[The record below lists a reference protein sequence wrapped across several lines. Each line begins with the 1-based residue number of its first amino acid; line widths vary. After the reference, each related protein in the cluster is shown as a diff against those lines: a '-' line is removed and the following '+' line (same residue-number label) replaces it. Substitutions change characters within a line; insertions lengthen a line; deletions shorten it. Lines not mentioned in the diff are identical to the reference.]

1 MPCPFPGMD
10 PYLES
15 AKVWPAF
22 HQNLAAALYHA
33 VLPGL
38 ADRYRARI
46 GSLGDYLETQL
57 ALFTSV
63 IREPHTE
70 PYVEIRQRTDNRLVT
85 LIDFVSPTN
94 RATAGGKAAYL
105 DTRAEAL
112 GQRAAVVEI
121 DLVTQGKPPLDFDRS
136 QLPEHHYT
144 VTVTRGGAPHRHQ
157 VYAAVLSKR
166 LPPFKLPLAAD
177 DRDTVIDLQ
186 VSFARAYDAADFSRK
201 VDYTAELP
209 QEVVLSADDR
219 KWLAEQ
225 LDQGEAK
232 VAYSGRGVPRQPF
245 GSE

>member
-1 MPCPFPGMD
+1 MPSPFPGMD
-10 PYLES
+10 PFLEAAS
-15 AKVWPAF
+15 VWPAF

-46 GSLGDYLETQL
+46 GSRDYVTEL

-63 IREPHTE
+63 LREPHAE
-70 PYVEIRQRTDNRLVT
+70 PYVEIRQRADNRLVT
-85 LIDFVSPTN
+85 LVDFVSPVN
-94 RATAGGKAAYL
+94 RTTPAGRAAYL
-105 DTRAEAL
+105 DTRADAIA
-112 GQRAAVVEI
+112 QRAAVVEI
-121 DLVTQGKPPLDFDRS
+121 DLVTQGKPPLEFDRS

-144 VTVTRGGAPHRHQ
+144 VTVTRGTAPHKHQ

-186 VSFARAYDAADFSRK
+186 VSFARAYDAADFARK
-201 VDYTAELP
+201 VDYTAP
-209 QEVVLSADDR
+209 PPSGVTLSAEDR

-225 LDQGEAK
+225 IDRTK
-232 VAYSGRGVPRQPF
+232 RK
-245 GSE
+245 

>member
-1 MPCPFPGMD
+1 MPSPFPGMD
-10 PYLES
+10 PFLEAAS
-15 AKVWPAF
+15 VWPAF

-46 GSLGDYLETQL
+46 GSRDYVTEL

-63 IREPHTE
+63 LREPHAE
-70 PYVEIRQRTDNRLVT
+70 PYVEIRQRADNRLVT
-85 LIDFVSPTN
+85 LVDFVSPAN
-94 RATAGGKAAYL
+94 RTTPAGRTAYL
-105 DTRAEAL
+105 DTRTDAL
-112 GQRAAVVEI
+112 AQRAAVVEI
-121 DLVTQGKPPLDFDRS
+121 DLVTQGKPPLEFDRS

-144 VTVTRGGAPHRHQ
+144 VTVTRGTAPHKHQ

-186 VSFARAYDAADFSRK
+186 VSFARAYDAADFARK
-201 VDYTAELP
+201 VDYTAP
-209 QEVVLSADDR
+209 PPSGVTLSAEDR

-225 LDQGEAK
+225 IDRTK
-232 VAYSGRGVPRQPF
+232 RK
-245 GSE
+245 

>member
-10 PYLES
+10 PYLE
-15 AKVWPAF
+15 AAAVWPAF

-46 GSLGDYLETQL
+46 GSRDYCTEL

-63 IREPHTE
+63 VREAHTE
-70 PYVEIRQRTDNRLVT
+70 PFVEVRQRTDNRLVT
-85 LIDFVSPTN
+85 LVDFVSPTN
-94 RATAGGKAAYL
+94 RTTTAGKAAYL
-105 DTRAEAL
+105 DTRIDAL
-112 GQRAAVVEI
+112 NHRAAVVEI
-121 DLVTQGKPPLDFDRS
+121 DLVTQGKPPLEFDRS

-144 VTVTRGGAPHRHQ
+144 VTVTRGAAPHRHQ

-186 VSFARAYDAADFSRK
+186 VSFARAYDAADFARK
-201 VDYTAELP
+201 VKYTAEP
-209 QEVVLSADDR
+209 PADATLSTEDR
-219 KWLAEQ
+219 AWVTDL
-225 LDQGEAK
+225 LSRAK
-232 VAYSGRGVPRQPF
+232 LR
-245 GSE
+245 